1 MNQAMQDAQ
10 AIQNGQI
17 TRDQLPDDR
26 KANLDAAMSLA
37 KNTPMDAAQAKLAAY
52 QAIKA
57 DVNDLSAKVDE
68 SNKSC
73 FSSICVSNFTLAKGW
88 GAAAAAVQ
96 ATDATADAIRA
107 TGWGGPAAVALA
119 KEWEAAR
126 GIGENAFAGGAAGA
140 KAFGQGGL
148 VEPAGNPSSAGGLA
162 SSVGGEGAGARPPG
176 AGEGGGAE
184 TGETAANG
192 LKSAAKLADATLNTY
207 QQPGQME
214 QFAKGTS
221 SEGGPSNIKR
231 GVELL
236 NGAAEGAEAYNNF
249 NKGETYD
256 GTVSALKSAGSI
268 VNAGGNEQLGGA
280 MKNTADALEN
290 FKKAEQAG
298 STPEVIS
305 QGAQTVGNLVKIIN
319 KDGGAFIVDSGKL
332 VGTIGQIQSI
342 QATEAQVMQVQGHLT
357 DTVDQRINNMQQ
369 FLQLQQML
377 QGGGMSTYSL
387 P

>member
-10 AIQNGQI
+10 AIQSGQI

-37 KNTPMDAAQAKLAAY
+37 KSTPMDAAQAKLAAY

-126 GIGENAFAGGAAGA
+126 GIGESAFAGGEAGA

-148 VEPAGNPSSAGGLA
+148 VEAAPGNASSAGGAA
-162 SSVGGEGAGARPPG
+162 SSAGGGGADSRPPG
-176 AGEGGGAE
+176 ASE

-192 LKSAAKLADATLNTY
+192 LKSAAKVADATLNTY
-207 QQPGQME
+207 QQPEQME

-256 GTVSALKSAGSI
+256 GTVSAMKSAGSI
-268 VNAGGNEQLGGA
+268 VNASGNEQLGGA
-280 MKNTADALEN
+280 IKNTADALEN
-290 FKKAEQAG
+290 FKKAEQSG
-298 STPEVIS
+298 STPDAVS
-305 QGAQTVGNLVKIIN
+305 YGAQTVGNLVKIVN
-319 KDGGAFIVDSGKL
+319 KDGGAFIVDTGKL

-342 QATEAQVMQVQGHLT
+342 QATEAQVLQVQGHLT

>member
-10 AIQNGQI
+10 AIQSGQI

-37 KNTPMDAAQAKLAAY
+37 KSTPMDAAQAKLAAY

-126 GIGENAFAGGAAGA
+126 GIGESAFAGGEAGA

-148 VEPAGNPSSAGGLA
+148 VEAAPGNASSAGGAA
-162 SSVGGEGAGARPPG
+162 SSAGGGGADSRPPG
-176 AGEGGGAE
+176 ASE

-192 LKSAAKLADATLNTY
+192 LKSAAKVADATLNTY
-207 QQPGQME
+207 QQPEQME
-214 QFAKGTS
+214 QFAKGTN

-256 GTVSALKSAGSI
+256 GTVSAMKSAGSI

-280 MKNTADALEN
+280 IKNTADALEN
-290 FKKAEQAG
+290 FKKAEQSG
-298 STPEVIS
+298 STPDAVS
-305 QGAQTVGNLVKIIN
+305 YGAQTVGNLVKIVN
-319 KDGGAFIVDSGKL
+319 KDGGAFIVDTGKL

-342 QATEAQVMQVQGHLT
+342 QATEAQVLQVQGHLT